1 MLMRVC
7 LAPHHAAGIFQ
18 TLCHPH
24 SSMEDKGRLVPSSQ
38 DEGTGPERTTLPA
51 GVGAG
56 IDPHAEDVS
65 NVIPDSWTCSCCSH
79 VCCLVRLT
87 HPRGD
92 STLQAR
98 PKGGRREL
106 RTRLPGRRAGRRS
119 KVCCGHSLPALPSYA
134 NIENDTHFYQGPSFV
149 GNYRIGKNRGSS
161 IHVVLLKHL
170 PSWERVMLSF
180 KVGVTAVSPLHI

>member
-56 IDPHAEDVS
+56 IRPSHLPPRLGLGEDR
-65 NVIPDSWTCSCCSH
+65 PERGPPAASWGWSWPGGHT
-79 VCCLVRLT
+79 
-87 HPRGD
+87 
-92 STLQAR
+92 R
-98 PKGGRREL
+98 PCFPE
-106 RTRLPGRRAGRRS
+106 
-119 KVCCGHSLPALPSYA
+119 SLP
-134 NIENDTHFYQGPSFV
+134 V
-149 GNYRIGKNRGSS
+149 K
-161 IHVVLLKHL
+161 
-170 PSWERVMLSF
+170 
-180 KVGVTAVSPLHI
+180 